1 MPHSYNLGCW
11 LDALNKTLDM
21 GPVLDASEGELS
33 TTLKRL
39 SWVLDA
45 SVSTSGRIAH
55 TEHLGAELARRLA
68 RLGCDMTGFDSVW
81 FSAEPLGPNDGAVM
95 AGEVARAFSAGDAPE
110 ATREAIRAVGLW
122 WYQLGEERHSAKFR
136 EWYENGAAIEATSTT
151 GYGADLQA
159 LLGALAAV
167 TESPFHPLRQTRQAL
182 LASLIGLLPG
192 TRAIAEEIAEA
203 RKGRFALPDAA
214 WSRVLRV
221 SEAVLAAVFAA
232 HLGYSRDKAKE
243 ATRTALEVLW
253 SVECDAV
260 EASQKESEKAPL
272 PAPGH
277 CEISAS
283 KGACDECGAPGH
295 FSACPGCGERYCQ
308 RCAERPYEFCACV
321 DDAKE
326 SEPK

>member
-68 RLGCDMTGFDSVW
+68 RLGANMDGFDLIW
-81 FSAEPLGPNDGAVM
+81 YNAEPLGPSDGAVM

-136 EWYENGAAIEATSTT
+136 EWYESGAAIEATSTT

-159 LLGALAAV
+159 LLCALAAL
-167 TESPFHPLRQTRQAL
+167 TESPFHPSRQIRQTL
-182 LASLIGLLPG
+182 LASLIGLVPG
-192 TRAIAEEIAEA
+192 MDEAAEGIAGA
-203 RKGRFALPDAA
+203 RKGRVSLPD
-214 WSRVLRV
+214 SKGVPRSLRV

-232 HLGYSRDKAKE
+232 HLGHNRDKTKE
-243 ATRTALEVLW
+243 AARTALEVLW

-260 EASQKESEKAPL
+260 EASQKESEK
-272 PAPGH
+272 
-277 CEISAS
+277 
-283 KGACDECGAPGH
+283 
-295 FSACPGCGERYCQ
+295 
-308 RCAERPYEFCACV
+308 
-321 DDAKE
+321 
-326 SEPK
+326 